1 MTAARHLRR
10 VLMTGD
16 TVGGVFTYALD
27 LAEALIPHDVEV
39 TLYTTGGVPT
49 AAQESASAR
58 LPNLTHIARP
68 YACEWMDGPE
78 ADLAAANEE
87 LRDIAA
93 ELKPDIVQVNGFAH
107 AAAGF
112 AAPVVVAAHSCVP
125 TWWRACHG
133 EAAPAEWDAYRA
145 RLAAGLT
152 AAAAVIAPTEAFLAA
167 FAAENG
173 PVRNGRA
180 IHNGRDPSRFVAGVK
195 QPVAIS
201 AGRAWDTAKNIAA
214 LDDAARFMRHP
225 IVVAGDTGGASWP
238 HLFTVGQLDPD
249 ALAARISVA
258 SVYVSPARYEP
269 FGLAALEAALSGCA
283 LVLSP
288 IATFRELWEG
298 AALFVDPADPRALA
312 TALDGLLADPA
323 RAHRSGDA
331 ARRRASRYT
340 ADAMARATLRLWRAV
355 LSARGAGRPPSGVE
369 RAA

>member
-1 MTAARHLRR
+1 
-10 VLMTGD
+10 MTGD

-27 LAEALIPHDVEV
+27 LVEALAPHDVEV

-49 AAQESASAR
+49 AAQERAVGR

-68 YACEWMDGPE
+68 YACEWMDEPE
-78 ADLAAANEE
+78 ADLLAADEE

-93 ELKPDIVQVNGFAH
+93 DLRPDLVHVNGYAH

-112 AAPVVVAAHSCVP
+112 AAPVVIGAHSCVP

-133 EAAPAEWDAYRA
+133 EAAPAAWDAYRA
-145 RLAAGLT
+145 RLATGIA
-152 AAAAVIAPTEAFLAA
+152 AAAAVIAPTRAFLAA

-173 PVRNGRA
+173 AVRGGRA
-180 IHNGRDPSRFVAGVK
+180 IHNGRNPARFAAGPK
-195 QPVAIS
+195 EPVALA
-201 AGRAWDTAKNIAA
+201 AGRAWDRAKNIGV
-214 LDDAARFMRHP
+214 LDDAARSMHHP
-225 IVVAGDTGGASWP
+225 IVVAGDTGGATWP
-238 HLFTVGQLDPD
+238 HLFPVGPLDAE
-249 ALAARISVA
+249 ALAARMAAAAVF
-258 SVYVSPARYEP
+258 VSPARYEP

-298 AALFVDPADPRALA
+298 AALFVDPDEPRALA
-312 TALDGLLADPA
+312 AALNGLLADPA
-323 RAHRSGDA
+323 RARRAGEA

-340 ADAMARATLRLWRAV
+340 AEAMAAATLRVWSGV
-355 LSARGAGRPPSGVE
+355 LAARPAIRPSSSVE